1 MFKSDI
7 EIAQESKMENIKNI
21 AEKIGLTEED
31 IDLYGKYK
39 CKISLDVL
47 KRNKDKKDGKLILV
61 TAINPTPA
69 GEGKS
74 TVTVG
79 LGQALWKKNKK
90 SSYSIKRTFFRT
102 CIWYKRRCSWRWIL
116 SSCTYGRY
124 KSSFYRGYACY
135 YFSQ

>member
-21 AEKIGLTEED
+21 ADKIGLTEED

-47 KRNKDKKDGKLILV
+47 ESNKNKKDGKLILV

-79 LGQALWKKNKK
+79 LGQALWKKIKK
-90 SSYSIKRTFFRT
+90 R
-102 CIWYKRRCSWRWIL
+102 L
-116 SSCTYGRY
+116 
-124 KSSFYRGYACY
+124 
-135 YFSQ
+135 